1 MPDAFTKRS
10 EVMARIRG
18 RGNRDTELALARLLR
33 AAGITGWRR
42 QRLLRFK
49 VSSSASKVQSVR
61 VSVRPDFVFPHQRL
75 AVFVDGCFW
84 HGCPLHSPPAR
95 WLRKS
100 DMPALV
106 AAASQPEKRQR
117 SFDKL
122 RVTTR
127 RTGKAFWR
135 QKLAANQRRD
145 RLVNR
150 SLRKAGWRVVRIG
163 EHDLTDA
170 PAQCVLK
177 IRRALAAPRQIPSRR
192 KSNIRNP
199 GHLCASR
206 SRGRSGRL

>member
-1 MPDAFTKRS
+1 
-10 EVMARIRG
+10 MARIRV
-18 RGNRDTELALARLLR
+18 RENRDTELEMAELLR

-42 QRLLRFK
+42 QQVIRLLSRTRRAGTARSTYIK
-49 VSSSASKVQSVR
+49 V
-61 VSVRPDFVFPHQRL
+61 DFVFRKQRA

-106 AAASQPEKRQR
+106 ATTSQPGKRQR
-117 SFDKL
+117 PFDKL

-150 SLRKAGWRVVRIG
+150 SLRKAGWRVVRIW
-163 EHDLTDA
+163 EHDLADA
-170 PAQCVLK
+170 PAQCLLK

-199 GHLCASR
+199 RPSVR
-206 SRGRSGRL
+206 IEESGKVG